1 MSEPIEKSTDI
12 TFWDKVNW
20 DVVKYNKIDKNEFL
34 RIKLKNKKSYGAL
47 LGTPEELSFFM
58 FRALMWPEY
67 KDMKLKNLN
76 KYEMQ
81 EYLINNCVLWPKQ
94 DAMSLNTM
102 EAGTMTTLVYQIM
115 AVSYFLQEPS
125 KALEMIIEV

>member
-1 MSEPIEKSTDI
+1 MEEVKDKSSEL

-34 RIKLKNKKSYGAL
+34 RIKLKNKKSYGVL
-47 LGTPEELSFFM
+47 LGSADELSFFM

-67 KDMKLKNLN
+67 KDMKQKNLN

-94 DAMSLNTM
+94 DIMALNTM

-115 AVSYFLQEPS
+115 AVSYFLNDPS